1 VLRQISFV
9 VARQQWVRKLAVS
22 TPGVRD
28 LAWRFVAGEDL
39 DAGVA
44 ALRGLARRGIGGTLN
59 HVGTHV
65 HNAVAATAATDAA
78 IAAIQRIRME
88 GLDATLSIKL
98 TQLGLDVD
106 EPLCRGELRRVLDA
120 ATADDVFVRI
130 DMEESPYVDRTISLF
145 EEMRDA
151 YGPTRVGIVV
161 QSYLR
166 DRRADLERLVAAGSR
181 IRIVKGGYWEAA
193 GTVYR
198 AKTDVDAA
206 FARDVRLLLE
216 RGISPAI
223 ATHDP
228 AAISEARRIAAGCG
242 LDPRAFEFQMLY
254 GVRRDLQAELVRDGF
269 LVRCYV
275 PYGGDWFVYFLGCV
289 RRLPGGFARR
299 IVTRVARAGR
309 HAA

>member
-1 VLRQISFV
+1 
-9 VARQQWVRKLAVS
+9 
-22 TPGVRD
+22 
-28 LAWRFVAGEDL
+28 VAGEDL
-39 DAGVA
+39 DAGIA
-44 ALRGLARRGIGGTLN
+44 ALRRLVRRGIGGTLN

-65 HNAVAATAATDAA
+65 RDETEAIAATDAA
-78 IAAIQRIRME
+78 IGAVHRIQAE

-106 EPLCRGELRRVLDA
+106 EPVCRRELRRVLDV

-130 DMEESPYVDRTISLF
+130 DMEESPYEERTISLF

-166 DRRADLERLVAAGSR
+166 ERRANLERLIAAGSR

-198 AKTDVDAA
+198 AKADIDRV
-206 FARDVRLLLE
+206 FARDVRHLLE
-216 RGISPAI
+216 RGISPAV

-228 AAISEARRIAAGCG
+228 AAIAEARRVAAEYGR
-242 LDPRAFEFQMLY
+242 DRQSFEFQMLY
-254 GVRRDLQAELVRDGF
+254 GVRQDLQDELVRDGF

-275 PYGGDWFVYFLGCV
+275 PYGADWFVYFLGCV

-299 IVTRVARAGR
+299 IATRVAHPGR
-309 HAA
+309 PAA